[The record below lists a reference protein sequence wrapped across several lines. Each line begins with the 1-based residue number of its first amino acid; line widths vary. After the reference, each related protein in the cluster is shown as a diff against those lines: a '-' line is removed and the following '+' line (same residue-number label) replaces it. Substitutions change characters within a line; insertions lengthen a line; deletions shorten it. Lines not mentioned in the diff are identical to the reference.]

1 MMPMR
6 ERSSQARIVWCL
18 ALLPLGLAALVAAT
32 GLLAVPLAWGMAGI
46 EWALAWLVRVIV
58 TLLVVAGVL

>member
-1 MMPMR
+1 MR

-18 ALLPLGLAALVAAT
+18 TLLPLALAALVAFG
-32 GLLAVPLAWGMAGI
+32 GLLAVPLAWLMAGI

-58 TLLVVAGVL
+58 TLAVVGGVL